1 MEAHVTTPLLPDVFG
16 LGPFTWNARDEAG
29 CEWIVTNDED
39 WWKGPGRD
47 LKHVKRPFA
56 DGATRTRPWANSRS
70 LTFEGCLLAPTRE
83 LRDQRASE
91 LAALLFDGELITL
104 TGPAPDGQYSL
115 LVEWADAPTPVNL
128 NSREFKWQV
137 TLLAPDPVKLSAVE
151 HATGLLPLPITTGG
165 LTWPVTWPI
174 SWPST
179 TVTGT
184 AMLTNSGSVDTGLIV
199 RIDGPVASPR
209 FSLARGT
216 DVQTLTFNLTLDSG
230 QWLTIDTKA
239 HTVLLND
246 TVSRRG
252 QTAGDFPIL
261 APGTSELSW
270 NAASYDAAARISA
283 TWRDAR
289 Y

>member
-1 MEAHVTTPLLPDVFG
+1 VTTPLLPDVFE
-16 LGPFTWNARDEAG
+16 LGPFVLNARDADG
-29 CEWIVTNDED
+29 CEWIVEKDED
-39 WWKGPGRD
+39 WWKGPSRE
-47 LKHVKRPFA
+47 LKQYKRPFA
-56 DGATRTRPWANSRS
+56 DGASRSRPWAGVRTM
-70 LTFEGCLLAPTRE
+70 TFQGCLIAPTRE

-91 LAALLFDGELITL
+91 LAALLFDGELIPL

-115 LVEWADAPTPVNL
+115 LVEWADAPDIANL
-128 NSREFKWQV
+128 NSRAFSWQV
-137 TLLAPDPVKLSAVE
+137 ALVAPDPVKLSAVE
-151 HATGLLPLPITTGG
+151 HSTGLLPLPITTGG
-165 LTWPVTWPI
+165 ITWPVTWPV

-179 TVTGT
+179 TITGT
-184 AMLTNSGSVDTGLIV
+184 ALVTNSGSVDTGLVV
-199 RIDGPVASPR
+199 RIDGPVQSPR

-216 DVQTLTFNLTLDSG
+216 DVQTLQFNLTLDAG

-252 QTAGDFPIL
+252 LTAATNGWPIL
-261 APGTSELSW
+261 SPGTSELSW
-270 NAASYDAAARISA
+270 QATNYDAAARISA